1 MTGSVVL
8 AYHGCDISVR
18 DRLVRGLTKPQLS
31 SNSYDWLG
39 KGMYFF
45 EGDPDR
51 ALKLAKFANEH
62 PERVLTQRPIV
73 APAVVGAILQTDRWL
88 DLTTQKGITSF
99 AMVAQAMTAA
109 VEDDP
114 SRLPV
119 NGPAFVGDEDKLNR
133 QFDCAVFKL
142 MTTERDA
149 AHKAALEAKDVKAIL
164 ETVPYQAT
172 RAPFKQGK
180 PIASSAI
187 FTDSHIQ
194 IAVHDTSCIL
204 GWFLRPGDV
213 VLPDDELDAAS
224 HALGAAAATRV
235 DKKPRKRG

>member
-18 DRLVRGLTKPQLS
+18 DGLVRGLIKPRLS

-51 ALKLAKFANEH
+51 ALKLAKFANEK
-62 PERVLTQRPIV
+62 PEYALTQRPIV

-99 AMVAQAMTAA
+99 AIVAQALTAA
-109 VEDDP
+109 VGDDP
-114 SRLPV
+114 SRLPQ
-119 NGPAFVGDEDKLNR
+119 NGPAFLGDEDKLNR

-142 MTTERDA
+142 MTTERA
-149 AHKAALEAKDVKAIL
+149 MAHKAALEAKDVNAIM
-164 ETVPYQAT
+164 ETAPYQAT
-172 RAPFKQGK
+172 RAPFEQGK

-187 FTDSHIQ
+187 FTDSHVQ
-194 IAVHDTSCIL
+194 ISVHDTSCIV
-204 GWFLRPGDV
+204 GWFLLPGDS
-213 VLPDDELDAAS
+213 VLPDEELKAAS
-224 HALGAAAATRV
+224 EALVAAAATRV
-235 DKKPRKRG
+235 ARKPRKRG